1 MQATLLTGGA
11 EMPVYWNKTV
21 TLLLRKESDKKVQ
34 WEKLVF
40 FHCFF
45 KHIRSSEFDEKSRIN
60 GESYVVRIPC
70 STALAVPRG
79 SIAVLGEIPDTVE
92 ENTSGNEILK
102 KYGNDAFKVN
112 TVSDNTGFYMPHIR
126 IGN

>member
-1 MQATLLTGGA
+1 MQVTLLTGGA
-11 EMPVYWNKTV
+11 EMPGHWNKAV
-21 TLLLRKESDKKVQ
+21 TLFLRKESGKKGQ

-40 FHCFF
+40 SRCFF

-70 STALAVPRG
+70 NTALAVPRG
-79 SIAVLGEIPDTVE
+79 SIAVLGDIPDIIE
-92 ENTSGNEILK
+92 DNASGNDILK
-102 KYGNDAFKVN
+102 IYGDDAFKVN